1 MKRLFKFAKHGKGFD
16 EESLNRFKRPLL
28 RAANNASGLNF
39 QYDKE
44 YYKREVMEARSDFLI
59 DKIDK
64 YTMHFIPNVKP
75 SRT

>member
-1 MKRLFKFAKHGKGFD
+1 
-16 EESLNRFKRPLL
+16 
-28 RAANNASGLNF
+28 
-39 QYDKE
+39 
-44 YYKREVMEARSDFLI
+44 MEARSDFLI

>member
-39 QYDKE
+39 
-44 YYKREVMEARSDFLI
+44 
-59 DKIDK
+59 
-64 YTMHFIPNVKP
+64 
-75 SRT
+75 